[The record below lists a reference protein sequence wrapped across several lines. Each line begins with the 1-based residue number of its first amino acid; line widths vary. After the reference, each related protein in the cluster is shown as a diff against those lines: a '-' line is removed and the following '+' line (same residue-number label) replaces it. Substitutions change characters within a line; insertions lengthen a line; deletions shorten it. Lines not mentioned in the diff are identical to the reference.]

1 MIEGVFNCNDVWQE
15 DEKEIERVFVDFY
28 MDLFTSSNP
37 SNFVDIVDAVQP
49 KVTDAMNAY
58 LTKEFQAEEVH
69 RALKQM
75 YPLKA
80 PGPDGMPPLFFQ
92 HFWSMVGNTI
102 TKTVLDF

>member
-1 MIEGVFNCNDVWQE
+1 M
-15 DEKEIERVFVDFY
+15 DFY
-28 MDLFTSSNP
+28 TDLFTSSNP

-80 PGPDGMPPLFFQ
+80 PGLDGMPPLFFNIFGLWWVILSLKQ
-92 HFWSMVGNTI
+92 FWISRILV
-102 TKTVLDF
+102 

>member
-1 MIEGVFNCNDVWQE
+1 MIEGVFNCNDFWQE

-28 MDLFTSSNP
+28 TDLFTSSNP

-80 PGPDGMPPLFFQ
+80 PGLDGMPPLFFQ
-92 HFWSMVGNTI
+92 HFWSMVGNTV